1 MISAAIVG
9 SGQPVSPIM
18 RLRAHHQRPA
28 RISRAA
34 EEGRKVRFGVIST
47 HIHSLC
53 PERPMANSHN
63 FANSKDSIV
72 AGAWSDDNG
81 EPICSWSWD
90 PVTGKLTVTCGTH
103 GKRKTLPSEMAQL
116 NPEQLR
122 KRLPRLALSLA
133 EQINVIKY
141 EH

>member
-1 MISAAIVG
+1 
-9 SGQPVSPIM
+9 
-18 RLRAHHQRPA
+18 
-28 RISRAA
+28 
-34 EEGRKVRFGVIST
+34 
-47 HIHSLC
+47 
-53 PERPMANSHN
+53 MANSHN

-90 PVTGKLTVTCGTH
+90 PVTGKLIVICGTH
-103 GKRKTLPSEMAQL
+103 GKRKTLPSQMADL
-116 NPEQLR
+116 NAEQLR

-133 EQINVIKY
+133 EQINVTKY